1 LQTQRL
7 HIQIQGLVQGVG
19 FRPFIYRLARD
30 LGLMGWV
37 SNSAQGVAIEI
48 EGSQSALNLFL
59 LRLEQEQPPR
69 SHIQH
74 RNSTVLKPIG
84 YSDFTIRERAD
95 GKKTAIVLPD
105 IATCPDCLQEL
116 FDPTNRRYQYPFINF
131 TYCGPRFS
139 IIQAL
144 PYDRRN
150 ITMQACV
157 EMSLRSKLP

>member
-116 FDPTNRRYQYPFINF
+116 FDPTNRRYQYPLVSLHQLYLLR
-131 TYCGPRFS
+131 TSLQHYS
-139 IIQAL
+139 SVA
-144 PYDRRN
+144 
-150 ITMQACV
+150 
-157 EMSLRSKLP
+157 LRSPQHYNASVCGNEFTV